1 MDTLMKILTHVIT
14 ALLAVIVTL
23 FCVVAFDKNNTPAR
37 TESTTN
43 ATGENVDPDY
53 CKLEELQDLIETY
66 YIEIDSVDMEDL
78 KDAAAAAMVDATG
91 DLWSYYIS
99 ADELQAYYESVNN
112 AYVGVGI
119 TIIQQEE
126 TGYLE
131 VMEVA
136 AGGPAETAGVLTGDL
151 ITGADNKSFQGM
163 TIEEAADY
171 VSGEEGTEVTLQILR
186 GDEAFDLTMTRAK
199 IDVPVAVYEMLDHN
213 IGMIRIENFDA
224 KCASE
229 TIAAIEDLLSQ
240 GATSLIFD
248 VRNNPGGY
256 KDEMCKVLDYLL
268 PEGDLFKSV
277 DYAGREE
284 VDTSDADFL
293 DIPMVVLVND
303 DSYSAAEFFAAC
315 LDEYDAATIV
325 GTQTFGKGHFQV
337 TMSLEDGSAV
347 ALSIGKYFT
356 PSGKSLAGVGLTPDE
371 IVEVDEETYLEIYY
385 NQLPVE
391 EDPQI
396 QAAISILIG
405 E

>member
-14 ALLAVIVTL
+14 ALLAAIVTL

-163 TIEEAADY
+163 HSIIRRKFIPAI
-171 VSGEEGTEVTLQILR
+171 VSFMV
-186 GDEAFDLTMTRAK
+186 
-199 IDVPVAVYEMLDHN
+199 
-213 IGMIRIENFDA
+213 
-224 KCASE
+224 
-229 TIAAIEDLLSQ
+229 
-240 GATSLIFD
+240 IF
-248 VRNNPGGY
+248 
-256 KDEMCKVLDYLL
+256 CKPFCV
-268 PEGDLFKSV
+268 
-277 DYAGREE
+277 
-284 VDTSDADFL
+284 
-293 DIPMVVLVND
+293 
-303 DSYSAAEFFAAC
+303 
-315 LDEYDAATIV
+315 
-325 GTQTFGKGHFQV
+325 
-337 TMSLEDGSAV
+337 
-347 ALSIGKYFT
+347 FT
-356 PSGKSLAGVGLTPDE
+356 PCTYRMLSVYTPYDIWVCPE
-371 IVEVDEETYLEIYY
+371 
-385 NQLPVE
+385 
-391 EDPQI
+391 
-396 QAAISILIG
+396 SFR
-405 E
+405 